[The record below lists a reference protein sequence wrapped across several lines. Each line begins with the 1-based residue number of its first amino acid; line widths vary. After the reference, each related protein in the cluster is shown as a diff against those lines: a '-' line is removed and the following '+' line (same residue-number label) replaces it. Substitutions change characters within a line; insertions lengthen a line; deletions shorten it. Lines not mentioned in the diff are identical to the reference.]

1 MLLVILCY
9 LLMVTV
15 LVVAHEFGHYIV
27 ARWFKME
34 VEEFAIGFGRPY
46 WTYARKNGTEY
57 TLRPFPLGGFVRV
70 KGMVP
75 EEDGSET
82 KVENG
87 FYSRGPWPR
96 FWMLLAG
103 PAASMLAGSIILA
116 SVWGTFGKEELDH
129 SPIIGQIS
137 ETGASYKAGIRPG
150 DKILSVNGTPT
161 PTFYNI
167 VENVRDLNGKD
178 AVIEYERDGKKTT
191 VTVKPRLDTE
201 PSPVMKPD
209 LTIGKELRKQSKI
222 GIGNGTKREPIPIG
236 EALGDAFKA
245 PFVYSFEMLRLFT
258 QPKELI
264 QNVGGPETMVRLTKA
279 HVDEDFL
286 RFLEYAGNISMSLGF
301 FNLLPIAPLDGGQ
314 IVVSIAEMFRRGRRL
329 SFKAQS
335 LFQGVGL
342 SLVLLMVVSFVTLD
356 RIRWSKISAEQAK
369 LEAEQKIQKK

>member
-1 MLLVILCY
+1 
-9 LLMVTV
+9 
-15 LVVAHEFGHYIV
+15 
-27 ARWFKME
+27 ME

-46 WTYARKNGTEY
+46 WTYARKNGTAY

-70 KGMVP
+70 KGMIP

-103 PAASMLAGSIILA
+103 PVASMLAGSIILA
-116 SVWGTFGKEELDH
+116 SVWGTFGKEEVDH
-129 SPIIGQIS
+129 APIIGRIS

-161 PTFYNI
+161 PTFFTI

-178 AVIEYERDGKKTT
+178 AVIEYEREGKKAT
-191 VTVKPRLDTE
+191 VTIKPKLDTE
-201 PSPVMKPD
+201 PTPVMMPD
-209 LTIGKELRKQSKI
+209 LTIGKELRKQAKI
-222 GIGNGTKREPIPIG
+222 GIGNGTKREPVSIG

-286 RFLEYAGNISMSLGF
+286 RFLEYAGGISMSLGF

-314 IVVSIAEMFRRGRRL
+314 IVVAIAEMFRRGKRL
-329 SFKAQS
+329 SFKAQN

-342 SLVLLMVVSFVTLD
+342 SLVLLMVVSFVTID
-356 RIRWSKISAEQAK
+356 RIRWSKISADQAK
-369 LEAEQKIQKK
+369 LEAEQKK

>member
-116 SVWGTFGKEELDH
+116 SVWTFSGKQESDNAPVLA
-129 SPIIGQIS
+129 QIN
-137 ETGASYKAGIRPG
+137 EVGPSYKAGLRLG
-150 DKILSVNGTPT
+150 DKIVSVNGTPT
-161 PTFYNI
+161 PTFFSI
-167 VENVRDLNGKD
+167 VENVRDLGGKD
-178 AVIEYERDGKKTT
+178 AVIVYERDGKQSTA
-191 VTVKPRLDTE
+191 TVKPVVDKVPT
-201 PSPVMKPD
+201 PVISPKLEISKVEK
-209 LTIGKELRKQSKI
+209 IQSKI
-222 GIGNGTKREPIPIG
+222 GIGFGSKRVPLPVGTAIV
-236 EALGDAFKA
+236 DAFKA
-245 PFVYSFEMLRLFT
+245 PAEFAFELLKRFSR
-258 QPKELI
+258 PKELI
-264 QNVGGPETMVRLTKA
+264 ESVGGPETMVRYTKMTMDDGF
-279 HVDEDFL
+279 VT
-286 RFLEYAGNISMSLGF
+286 FLEYAGMISMSLGV

-314 IVVSIAEMFRRGRRL
+314 IMVAIAEMFRRGRRL
-329 SFKAQS
+329 SFKAQN

-342 SLVLLMVVSFVTLD
+342 SLVLLMFASFITLD

-369 LEAEQKIQKK
+369 LEETQKIQKK